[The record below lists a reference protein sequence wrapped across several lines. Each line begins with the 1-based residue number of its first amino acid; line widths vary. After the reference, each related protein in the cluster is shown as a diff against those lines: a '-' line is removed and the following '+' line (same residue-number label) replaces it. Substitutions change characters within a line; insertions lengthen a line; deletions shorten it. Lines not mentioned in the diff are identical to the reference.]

1 VDPGAIIHV
10 EGGFRRIVEID
21 VAISSLGSGSARVI
35 VRPEL
40 DDPRNILNRIIEN
53 PDLDEDCVRLA
64 CPFIRFTFNLA
75 DDIFT
80 PDDIV
85 AHDIIINTD
94 GADAIFIDRI
104 VFHDIIL
111 PDEDTPPIAVAE
123 PSSAMLIG
131 SAGLFAAVLRR
142 RRPAWLS
149 PQRATSVPAATSQM
163 RTTSS

>member
-1 VDPGAIIHV
+1 MQS
-10 EGGFRRIVEID
+10 FMQR
-21 VAISSLGSGSARVI
+21 VALTSGLSSTMKPSRLGIA
-35 VRPEL
+35 
-40 DDPRNILNRIIEN
+40 
-53 PDLDEDCVRLA
+53 
-64 CPFIRFTFNLA
+64 TF
-75 DDIFT
+75 DIFT

-111 PDEDTPPIAVAE
+111 PDDDTPPIAVAE